1 MKKLLP
7 NFLTISRIFLIPVF
21 WWCLVGMKEPWNV
34 LYSMIIFI
42 IASITDYY
50 DGKFARKYNVTNFG
64 KIMDPI
70 ADKGLIGVAF
80 YLLTIPP
87 FSLVSLWPLFVV
99 LFREFLVTALRSYYI
114 KKNIFIPANFWGKL
128 KTGTQIGVVIAAFVF
143 QFVEMIFNLP
153 PSVSNILDIIIIV
166 AIWIT
171 VLITIASGVTYFF
184 GEKK

>member
-1 MKKLLP
+1 MKKFLP
-7 NFLTISRIFLIPVF
+7 NILTISRVLLIPVF
-21 WWCLVGMKEPWNV
+21 WWCLVEMKEPWNIF
-34 LYSMIIFI
+34 YSMIIFI
-42 IASITDYY
+42 VASITDYY

-143 QFVEMIFNLP
+143 QLAKVCLNLP
-153 PSVSNILDIIIIV
+153 PVVADILDTVIIV

-184 GEKK
+184 GDKK